1 MRSMRSRRDKRA
13 AWSTVKGVLALARAI
28 ERGGDRLDH
37 GGQLARCERDEGHA
51 GAIGVARATRT
62 VSITVEGRSVGAL
75 EAVVLADDPFLH
87 GAMSSLG
94 RAGYGTS
101 QKTRHALPTA
111 IVSVFVRILSARVG
125 LEKRAKREIRGRKSV
140 LFQVPRRRR
149 R

>member
-1 MRSMRSRRDKRA
+1 MRSMRSRRDKSA

-28 ERGGDRLDH
+28 ERGGDWLDH
-37 GGQLARCERDEGHA
+37 GGQLARSERDEGHA

-94 RAGYGTS
+94 RAGYR
-101 QKTRHALPTA
+101 TRRPAT
-111 IVSVFVRILSARVG
+111 LSPLR
-125 LEKRAKREIRGRKSV
+125 LCR
-140 LFQVPRRRR
+140 F
-149 R
+149 